1 MVFHTDHDC
10 GMYCKR
16 LVAYVRI
23 EDKWTTIGHYGTE
36 CKEFEPLD
44 LAKEE
49 EERLIKQ
56 RVSQVLSRVKQ
67 SIRENKEAT
76 AEIHQDNEIANLFGI
91 KLKSFCS
98 DNDDVTS

>member
-23 EDKWTTIGHYGTE
+23 DSKWTPIGRFGTE
-36 CKEFEPLD
+36 CKEFELLD
-44 LAKEE
+44 LAKEEE

-56 RVSQVLSRVKQ
+56 RVSQVISRVKQ
-67 SIRENKEAT
+67 SMRENKEVSQT
-76 AEIHQDNEIANLFGI
+76 CQDNELANLFGI
-91 KLKSFCS
+91 KLKSFLS
-98 DNDDVTS
+98 K